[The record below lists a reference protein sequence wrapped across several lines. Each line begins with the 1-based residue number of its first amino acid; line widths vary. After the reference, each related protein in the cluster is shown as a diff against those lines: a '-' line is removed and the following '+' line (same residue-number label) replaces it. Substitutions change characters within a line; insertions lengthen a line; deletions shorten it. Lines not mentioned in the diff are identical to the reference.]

1 MSWYNDLQSG
11 FANTVGKGV
20 SWVDRKFRGQG
31 GGGGDQAPDQSPD
44 FSAGPYSDGSAQS
57 YANRMVAPGG
67 GGGTPAPFNGAGA
80 TGTYTDQTGQPRAW
94 QFSDKTRQGLLNQ
107 QGSIAGRFADQS
119 QANYTQLGNQGN
131 AALAGLQAQ
140 AQGQNSVSAEQLR
153 QGLLQQQAQQQS
165 IAASNPGNPMAA
177 RTAAIQ
183 SARLG
188 YGLAGQ
194 QAVAGLQE
202 RAQAQGQYAQLLAG
216 LRGQDASTAGQARSQ
231 AITGYGGGMPPGP
244 EPKSDFEKYGPA
256 AIGAISAASDR
267 RLKTEVRDG
276 SDQADESLKGLRAHF
291 FKYKDEDKHGAGA
304 RVGIMAQDLEKAGL
318 KHTVINTPG
327 GKMVHGAQLAT
338 ALAAMMPGLDK
349 RLSKLEGGGED

>member
-1 MSWYNDLQSG
+1 MGITSVLTKPLGWLNDGL
-11 FANTVGKGV
+11 NKV
-20 SWVDRKFRGQG
+20 RGQG
-31 GGGGDQAPDQSPD
+31 GGGGDSAPGQSPD
-44 FSAGPYSDGSAQS
+44 FSAGPNADGSARS
-57 YANRMVAPGG
+57 YADRMRVGGAAPGD
-67 GGGTPAPFNGAGA
+67 GTPSPFSGYST
-80 TGTYTDQTGQPRAW
+80 TGTYSDQTGQPKPW
-94 QFSDKTRQGLLNQ
+94 QLSDNTKKNLLTQ

-119 QANYTQLGNQGN
+119 QANYQQLGNQGN
-131 AALAGLQAQ
+131 LSLAALQAQ
-140 AQGQNSVSAEQLR
+140 ANGQNSVSALQLQ
-153 QGLLQQQAQQQS
+153 QGLQQQQASQMS
-165 IAASNPGNPMAA
+165 MAAGAAPQNQAMAA

-183 SARLG
+183 NARLG

-202 RAQAQGQYAQLLAG
+202 RAQAQAQYSQLLAG
-216 LRGQDASTAGQARSQ
+216 LRAQDAQTAGQARSQ

-244 EPKSDFEKYGPA
+244 EPKSDVEKYGPMA
-256 AIGAISAASDR
+256 MGAVAAASDR

-276 SDQADESLKGLRAHF
+276 SDEADKGLKGLRAHF
-291 FKYKDEDKHGAGA
+291 FKYKDEEKHGEGA
-304 RVGIMAQDLEKAGL
+304 RVGIMAQDLERAGL